1 MPWFIEPMNAGIF
14 AIGRMKTGPEREL
27 VARYLERFEKSAPAI
42 GLGFGGL
49 IEKPESR
56 LPDAQQ
62 RKREEASWLTSH
74 LDAQPA
80 TLLVLLDET
89 GKSLPSETFADAI
102 AKKRDN
108 GSRHMVFAIGGADG
122 HDESL
127 KSRADLVLSFGAA
140 TWPHQMVRI
149 MLAEQLYRCVTI
161 LSGHPYH
168 RS

>member
-1 MPWFIEPMNAGIF
+1 MNISLF
-14 AIGRMKTGPEREL
+14 AVGRMKSGPEREL
-27 VARYLERFEKSAPAI
+27 VARYLTRFEKSAPAV
-42 GLGFGGL
+42 GLGFGSL

-56 LPDAQQ
+56 LPDAAQ
-62 RKREEASWLTSH
+62 RKREEALWLTAH
-74 LDAQPA
+74 LEPP

-89 GKSLPSETFADAI
+89 GKSLASETLAETI
-102 AKKRDN
+102 AKKRDA
-108 GSRHMVFAIGGADG
+108 GSRQMVFAVGGADG
-122 HDESL
+122 HDDSL

>member
-1 MPWFIEPMNAGIF
+1 MQISVF
-14 AIGRMKTGPEREL
+14 AIGRMKSGPEREL

-56 LPDAQQ
+56 LGDAPQ
-62 RKREEASWLTSH
+62 RKREEASWLMNQ
-74 LDAQPA
+74 LDAQPS
-80 TLLVLLDET
+80 TLLILLDET
-89 GKSLPSETFADAI
+89 GKPLPSETLAETI
-102 AKKRDN
+102 AKKRDS
-108 GSRHMVFAIGGADG
+108 GTRQMVFAIGGADG
-122 HDESL
+122 HDETL
-127 KSRADLVLSFGAA
+127 KSRADVVLSFGAA

>member
-1 MPWFIEPMNAGIF
+1 MNISVF
-14 AIGRMKTGPEREL
+14 AIGRMKSGPEREL

-56 LPDAQQ
+56 MGDAPQ
-62 RKREEASWLTSH
+62 RKREEASWLIEQC
-74 LDAQPA
+74 DAQPS

-89 GKSLPSETFADAI
+89 GKSLPSEVFAETI
-102 AKKRDN
+102 GKKRDQ
-108 GSRHMVFAIGGADG
+108 GARHMVFAIGGADG
-122 HDESL
+122 HDAGL
-127 KSRADLVLSFGAA
+127 KARADMVLSFGAA

-149 MLAEQLYRCVTI
+149 MLAEQLYRSVTI

>member
-1 MPWFIEPMNAGIF
+1 MNIRLF
-14 AIGRMKTGPEREL
+14 VIGRMKSGPEREL
-27 VARYLERFEKSAPAI
+27 VTRYIERFDKSAPAI

-49 IEKPESR
+49 SEKPESR
-56 LPDAQQ
+56 SSDAPT
-62 RKREEASWLTSH
+62 RKREEASLLISH
-74 LDAQPA
+74 LDAQPS

-89 GKSLPSETFADAI
+89 GKSLMSETLAETI
-102 AKKRDN
+102 AKKRDG
-108 GSRHMVFAIGGADG
+108 GSKHMVFAIGGADG

>member
-1 MPWFIEPMNAGIF
+1 MNISLF
-14 AIGRMKTGPEREL
+14 AIGRMKSGPEREL

-42 GLGFGGL
+42 GIGFGGL
-49 IEKPESR
+49 TEKPESR
-56 LPDAQQ
+56 LPDAAQ
-62 RKREEASWLTSH
+62 RKREEASWLAGH
-74 LDAQPA
+74 LEPA
-80 TLLVLLDET
+80 SRLVLLDET
-89 GKSLPSETFADAI
+89 GKSLPSETLAETI
-102 AKKRDN
+102 AKKRDA
-108 GSRHMVFAIGGADG
+108 GSKHMIFAIGGADG

>member
-1 MPWFIEPMNAGIF
+1 MELSIF
-14 AIGRMKTGPEREL
+14 AIGRMKSGPEREL

-56 LPDAQQ
+56 LPDAAQ
-62 RKREEASWLTSH
+62 RKREEGAWLTNYLEPS
-74 LDAQPA
+74 A
-80 TLLVLLDET
+80 LLVLLDET
-89 GKSLPSETFADAI
+89 GKSLPSETLAGTI
-102 AKKRDN
+102 GKKRDL
-108 GSRHMVFAIGGADG
+108 GARHMVFAIGGADG
-122 HDESL
+122 HDSDL

>member
-1 MPWFIEPMNAGIF
+1 MNIGVF
-14 AIGRMKTGPEREL
+14 VIGRMKTGPEREL
-27 VARYLERFEKSAPAI
+27 VARYLERFDKSAPAI

-62 RKREEASWLTSH
+62 RRREEAFWLTSH
-74 LDAQPA
+74 LDAQSS

-89 GKSLPSETFADAI
+89 GKSLPSEMLAETI
-102 AKKRDN
+102 GKKRDA
-108 GSRHMVFAIGGADG
+108 GTRHMVFAIGGADG
-122 HDESL
+122 HDEML
-127 KSRADLVLSFGAA
+127 KSRAELVLSFGAA

>member
-1 MPWFIEPMNAGIF
+1 MNISLF

-27 VARYLERFEKSAPAI
+27 VARYLERFQKSAPAI
-42 GLGFGGL
+42 CLGFGGL

-56 LPDAQQ
+56 LPDAPQ
-62 RKREEASWLTSH
+62 RKREEASWLISH

-80 TLLVLLDET
+80 SLLVLLDET
-89 GKSLPSETFADAI
+89 GKSLPSEALAETI
-102 AKKRDN
+102 GKKRDA

-122 HDESL
+122 HDDSL

>member
-1 MPWFIEPMNAGIF
+1 MHISLF
-14 AIGRMKTGPEREL
+14 AIGKMKTGPERDL

-42 GLGFGGL
+42 GVGFSGL
-49 IEKPESR
+49 IERPESR
-56 LPDAQQ
+56 ASDAST
-62 RKREEASWLTSH
+62 RKREEASWLISH
-74 LDAQPA
+74 LEAQPS

-89 GKSLPSETFADAI
+89 GKSLASEALADSI
-102 AKKRDN
+102 AKKRDAGLRN
-108 GSRHMVFAIGGADG
+108 MVFAIGGADG
-122 HDESL
+122 HDITL